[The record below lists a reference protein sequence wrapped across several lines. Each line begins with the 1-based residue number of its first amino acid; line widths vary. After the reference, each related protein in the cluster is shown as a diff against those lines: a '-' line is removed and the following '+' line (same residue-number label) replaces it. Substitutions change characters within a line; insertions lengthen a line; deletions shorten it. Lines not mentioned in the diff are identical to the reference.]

1 MSKKFRLAAAAGC
14 AASAILIP
22 AGTAY
27 AHVHRVTPLNCIEE
41 ASDNAGADVAFVE
54 AADEAGL
61 VGVIPIAKG
70 GNVTDGG
77 SQAAVCDEEE

>member
-1 MSKKFRLAAAAGC
+1 MSKKFRLVVAAGC

-27 AHVHRVTPLNCIEE
+27 AHVHGVTPLNCISQE
-41 ASDNAGADVAFVE
+41 SDNAGADVAFE
-54 AADEAGL
+54 ENQAGL
-61 VGVIPIAKG
+61 TGVIPITQG

-77 SQAAVCDEEE
+77 SDAAVCDVQP